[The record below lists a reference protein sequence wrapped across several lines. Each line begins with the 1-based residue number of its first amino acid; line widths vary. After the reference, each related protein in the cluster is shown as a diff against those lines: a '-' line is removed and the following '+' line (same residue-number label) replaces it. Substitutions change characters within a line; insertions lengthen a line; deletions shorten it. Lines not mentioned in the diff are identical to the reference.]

1 MNKKLIELRRNL
13 TAKLKEARELID
25 AGKVE
30 EGQKATEEAQKIKDE
45 IVLEEQM
52 QELEATVSDD
62 NDVVEVKEVEENR
75 TMKKKT
81 ETRAALVKFLQGK
94 KLSKEE
100 RDVLVETTTPGE
112 DQNSVAVIIPQD
124 IYTEINEL
132 KRQYKPLK
140 QFVDVQA
147 TSTTSGSFVY
157 ENGDTIEPFVDITEA
172 TEIGELM
179 SPTLKQQKFAIT
191 DKGGIL
197 PISNTLLADEK
208 GGLVKYINKW
218 LARKSVVTDNRKILS
233 ILKEHGIK
241 LDASTHSQI
250 KSAIN
255 TKLDPE
261 LLLGAVIITN
271 QNGFDIMDQW
281 VDATGKPILQPNPQD
296 PTKKM
301 LSGMNI
307 EVYANT
313 NIPDVDGASPVYIGN
328 LEEAIKFMDR
338 EEMALAVSKEAGF
351 TKNLTLIRA
360 IQRDDVVT
368 KDTQSYLNIKLT
380 APTAQPVVHVKNVT
394 ETAQAASVEPNTPVY
409 NPEEQNTGT
418 EETQTPTE

>member
-1 MNKKLIELRRNL
+1 MNKNLIELRRKL
-13 TAKLKEARELID
+13 TEKLKEARELID
-25 AGKVE
+25 AGKIE
-30 EGQKATEEAQKIKDE
+30 EGQNATKEAQEIKDK
-45 IVLEEQM
+45 IVLEE
-52 QELEATVSDD
+52 EVEALEETISE
-62 NDVVEVKEVEENR
+62 NNEVVEVENR
-75 TMKKKT
+75 STPKKKV

-94 KLSKEE
+94 TLSKEE
-100 RDVLVETTTPGE
+100 RDVLVETSTPGE

-124 IYTEINEL
+124 IFTEINEL

-140 QFVDVQA
+140 QFVDVQP

-197 PISNTLLADEK
+197 PISNTLLSDEK

-218 LARKSVVTDNRKILS
+218 LARKSVITDNRKILA
-233 ILKEHGIK
+233 ILKDNGIK
-241 LDASTHSQI
+241 LNASTHAEI

-261 LLLGAVIITN
+261 LLTGTVIITN

-301 LSGMNI
+301 LSGINI

-313 NIPDVDGASPVYIGN
+313 NIPDENDASPVYIGN
-328 LEEAIKFMDR
+328 LEEAVKFMDR

-368 KDTQSYLNIKLT
+368 KDTNSYLNIKLT
-380 APTAQPVVHVKNVT
+380 KSTEQPIVYVKNVT
-394 ETAQAASVEPNTPVY
+394 EVANASVTPTTPVNSG
-409 NPEEQNTGT
+409 NPDDSQEIT
-418 EETQTPTE
+418 E

>member
-1 MNKKLIELRRNL
+1 MNKKTIELRRKL
-13 TAKLKEARELID
+13 TEKLKEARELIE
-25 AGKVE
+25 AGKIE
-30 EGQKATEEAQKIKDE
+30 EGQKATKEAQE
-45 IVLEEQM
+45 IEEQM
-52 QELEATVSDD
+52 QDLEKTVSE
-62 NDVVEVKEVEENR
+62 NNEVVNVEDETR
-75 TMKKKT
+75 AKPKKV

-94 KLSKEE
+94 SLSKEE
-100 RDVLVETTTPGE
+100 RDVLVETTSPSGG
-112 DQNSVAVIIPQD
+112 QNSVAVIIPQD

-140 QFVDVQA
+140 QFVDVQP
-147 TSTTSGSFVY
+147 TSTNSGSFVY

-172 TEIGELM
+172 TEIGEML

-208 GGLVKYINKW
+208 GGLVNYINKW
-218 LARKSVVTDNRKILS
+218 IARKSTITDNRKILS
-233 ILKEHGIK
+233 VLKDNGIQ
-241 LDASTHSQI
+241 LTASTHKEI
-250 KSAIN
+250 KTAIN

-261 LLLGAVIITN
+261 LLAGAVIITN
-271 QNGFDIMDQW
+271 QNGFNIMDNW

-296 PTKKM
+296 ATKKM

-313 NIPDVDGASPVYIGN
+313 NIPDEEEASPVYIGN
-328 LEEAIKFMDR
+328 LQEAIKFMDR

-368 KDTQSYLNIKLT
+368 KDTKAYLNIKLT
-380 APTAQPVVHVKNVT
+380 APKEEPTIYVKTSAAAAAASLRQAQPTIEKPVT
-394 ETAQAASVEPNTPVY
+394 TPEIDEPGA
-409 NPEEQNTGT
+409 EDLIT
-418 EETQTPTE
+418 E

>member
-1 MNKKLIELRRNL
+1 MNKKLQELRRNL

-30 EGQKATEEAQKIKDE
+30 EGQAATKEAQEIKDK

-52 QELEATVSDD
+52 QELEETVSDG
-62 NDVVEVKEVEENR
+62 NEVVEVE
-75 TMKKKT
+75 
-81 ETRAALVKFLQGK
+81 ETRAKKKPVETRTALVKYLQGK
-94 KLSKEE
+94 HLTKEE
-100 RDVLVETTTPGE
+100 RDVLVETTTPGD

-140 QFVDVQA
+140 QFVDVQT

-172 TEIGELM
+172 TEIGEML

-197 PISNTLLADEK
+197 PISNTLLSDEK

-218 LARKSVVTDNRKILS
+218 IARKSVITDNRKILAV
-233 ILKEHGIK
+233 LKANGIK
-241 LDASTHSQI
+241 ISASTHAEI

-261 LLLGAVIITN
+261 LLNGAIIITN
-271 QNGFDIMDQW
+271 QNGFDIMDNW

-301 LSGMNI
+301 LSGINI

-313 NIPDVDGASPVYIGN
+313 NIKDENGASPVYIGN
-328 LEEAIKFMDR
+328 LEEAVKFMDR

-368 KDTQSYLNIKLT
+368 KDVNSYLNIKLT
-380 APTAQPVVHVKNVT
+380 APKEKPVVYVKNVT
-394 ETAQAASVEPNTPVY
+394 ETTP
-409 NPEEQNTGT
+409 
-418 EETQTPTE
+418 TQTPTTPTTPTTPENTPSTPENENGEQGTE

>member
-1 MNKKLIELRRNL
+1 MNKNLIELRRKL
-13 TAKLKEARELID
+13 TEKLKEARELID
-25 AGKVE
+25 AGKIE
-30 EGQKATEEAQKIKDE
+30 EGQNATKEAQEIKDK
-45 IVLEEQM
+45 IVLEE
-52 QELEATVSDD
+52 EVEALEETISE
-62 NDVVEVKEVEENR
+62 NNEVVEVENR
-75 TMKKKT
+75 STPKKKV

-94 KLSKEE
+94 TLSKEE
-100 RDVLVETTTPGE
+100 RDVLVETSTPGE

-124 IYTEINEL
+124 IFTEINEL

-140 QFVDVQA
+140 QFVDVQP

-197 PISNTLLADEK
+197 PISNTLLSDEK

-218 LARKSVVTDNRKILS
+218 LARKSVITDNRKILA
-233 ILKEHGIK
+233 ILKDNGIK
-241 LDASTHSQI
+241 LNASTHAEI

-261 LLLGAVIITN
+261 LLTGTVIITN

-301 LSGMNI
+301 LSGINI

-313 NIPDVDGASPVYIGN
+313 NIPDESGASPVYIGN
-328 LEEAIKFMDR
+328 LEEAVKFMDR

-368 KDTQSYLNIKLT
+368 KDTNSYLNIKLT
-380 APTAQPVVHVKNVT
+380 KPTEQPIVYVKNVT
-394 ETAQAASVEPNTPVY
+394 EVANASVTPTTPV
-409 NPEEQNTGT
+409 NSGNLDDSQEIT
-418 EETQTPTE
+418 E

>member
-1 MNKKLIELRRNL
+1 MNKKLQELRRNL

-30 EGQKATEEAQKIKDE
+30 EGQAATKEAQEIKDK

-52 QELEATVSDD
+52 QELEETVSDG
-62 NDVVEVKEVEENR
+62 NEVVEVE
-75 TMKKKT
+75 
-81 ETRAALVKFLQGK
+81 ETRAKKKPVETRTALVKYLQGK
-94 KLSKEE
+94 HLTKEE
-100 RDVLVETTTPGE
+100 RDVLVETTTPGD

-140 QFVDVQA
+140 QFVDVQT

-172 TEIGELM
+172 TEIGEML

-197 PISNTLLADEK
+197 PISNTLLSDEK

-218 LARKSVVTDNRKILS
+218 IARKSVITDNRKILAV
-233 ILKEHGIK
+233 LKANGIK
-241 LDASTHSQI
+241 ISASTYAEI

-261 LLLGAVIITN
+261 LLNGAIIITN
-271 QNGFDIMDQW
+271 QNGFDIMDNW

-301 LSGMNI
+301 LSGINI

-313 NIPDVDGASPVYIGN
+313 NIKDENGASPVYIGN
-328 LEEAIKFMDR
+328 LEEAVKFMDR
-338 EEMALAVSKEAGF
+338 EEMALAVSKEAGS

-368 KDTQSYLNIKLT
+368 KDVNSYLNIKLT
-380 APTAQPVVHVKNVT
+380 APKEKPVVYVKNVT
-394 ETAQAASVEPNTPVY
+394 ETTP
-409 NPEEQNTGT
+409 
-418 EETQTPTE
+418 TQTPTTPTTPTTPENTPSTPENDNGGQGTE

>member
-1 MNKKLIELRRNL
+1 MNKKLQELRRNL

-30 EGQKATEEAQKIKDE
+30 EGQAATKEAQEIKDK

-52 QELEATVSDD
+52 QELEETVSDG
-62 NDVVEVKEVEENR
+62 NEVVEVEETRN
-75 TMKKKT
+75 KKKPV
-81 ETRAALVKFLQGK
+81 ETRTALVKYLQGK
-94 KLSKEE
+94 HLTKEE
-100 RDVLVETTTPGE
+100 RDVLVETTTPGD

-140 QFVDVQA
+140 QFVDVQT

-172 TEIGELM
+172 TEIGEML

-197 PISNTLLADEK
+197 PISNTLLSDEK

-218 LARKSVVTDNRKILS
+218 IARKSVITDNRKILAV
-233 ILKEHGIK
+233 LKANGIK
-241 LDASTHSQI
+241 ISASTHAEI

-261 LLLGAVIITN
+261 LLNGAIIITN
-271 QNGFDIMDQW
+271 QNGFDIMDNW

-301 LSGMNI
+301 LSGINI

-313 NIPDVDGASPVYIGN
+313 NIKDENGASPVYIGN
-328 LEEAIKFMDR
+328 LEEAVKFMDR

-368 KDTQSYLNIKLT
+368 KDVNSYLNIKLT
-380 APTAQPVVHVKNVT
+380 APKEKPVVYVKNVT
-394 ETAQAASVEPNTPVY
+394 ETTP
-409 NPEEQNTGT
+409 
-418 EETQTPTE
+418 TQTPTTPTTPTTPENTPSTPENDNGEQGTE